1 MTEHRS
7 PDERA
12 DQILTAARDL
22 FLEKGYFEARMDEI
36 ARASDLSKG
45 GIYFHFDTKKEI
57 FRSLVEQ
64 EYDRAMTFIEE
75 ILSSE
80 EEIESMIADIGRHFA
95 ERFATT
101 DSARFMAII
110 GEMALRDEE
119 IREMLLE
126 LQENYIQRL
135 AELLQRGMDEGQLR
149 QMDPRSAA
157 ILLKSIIDGIR
168 AGFGIGFQPDIDRL
182 VGTTMQILGDGMF
195 AESLDSGLAGG
206 REVELETGADGEES
220 GDREE
225 ASEGS
230 DGTQ

>member
-12 DQILTAARDL
+12 DQILNAARDL

-64 EYDRAMTFIEE
+64 EYDRAMEFIEG

-80 EEIESMIADIGRHFA
+80 ADLEAMIADIGRHFT

-135 AELLQRGMDEGQLR
+135 ADVLERGMDEGQLR
-149 QMDPRSAA
+149 QMDPRSGA

-168 AGFGIGFQPDIDRL
+168 AGFGIGFEPDVDRL

-195 AESLDSGLAGG
+195 AESLDSELPADGTAALSGEGASSEERGDG
-206 REVELETGADGEES
+206 DEAELESAE
-220 GDREE
+220 
-225 ASEGS
+225 
-230 DGTQ
+230 